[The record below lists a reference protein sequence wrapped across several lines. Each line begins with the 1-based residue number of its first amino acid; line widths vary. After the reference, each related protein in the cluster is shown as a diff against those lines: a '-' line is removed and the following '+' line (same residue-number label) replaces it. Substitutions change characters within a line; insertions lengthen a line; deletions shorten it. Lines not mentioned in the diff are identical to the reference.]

1 MVHINLIIKIKDYKL
16 SFVNK
21 DSLLFNILCNSYC
34 EFEDFVVK
42 TDLER
47 HGLELSSLKNEIKN
61 SDKTLWTKLKIINE
75 YLALTELIDTYYISK
90 LKEYPNLIKLFSE
103 GRYKDNYMK
112 DNIFADKILI
122 VIGIKKMSNC

>member
-61 SDKTLWTKLKIINE
+61 IIKENIDNNIRNVKSNRE
-75 YLALTELIDTYYISK
+75 NKELIKEEVDK
-90 LKEYPNLIKLFSE
+90 LLLNAN
-103 GRYKDNYMK
+103 NYMQK
-112 DNIFADKILI
+112 
-122 VIGIKKMSNC
+122 